1 MESYKKIKT
10 TLKIGYYQGLRVIK
24 GLDANPWDAW
34 YIINRDNRIV
44 GVAGEFLSG
53 PEFFTADDSEIRES
67 KIAEIEIEI
76 ILGVE
81 INLVNND

>member
-44 GVAGEFLSG
+44 GVAGEFLNDS

-67 KIAEIEIEI
+67 KIAEIEIN
-76 ILGVE
+76 LG
-81 INLVNND
+81 NND